1 MFATKT
7 KTTETFIL
15 PEEFNY
21 YTQLGYTIF
30 MSKPTMF
37 GTYRAIKIE
46 MLKEM
51 REVKNQ
57 VSQPNVIRKQFSS
70 ISRLVSN
77 LLPNYSKQFF

>member
-1 MFATKT
+1 MMFATKT

-21 YTQLGYTIF
+21 YTQSGYTIF

-46 MLKEM
+46 MVKEM
-51 REVKNQ
+51 RVVDEQ
-57 VSQPNVIRKQFSS
+57 PTQPNVIKKQFRS

-77 LLPNYSKQFF
+77 LMPI

>member
-1 MFATKT
+1 MMFATKT

-15 PEEFNY
+15 PEEFDH

-46 MLKEM
+46 MV
-51 REVKNQ
+51 RERMIDAYQ
-57 VSQPNVIRKQFSS
+57 TSQPKVIRKRISSFS
-70 ISRLVSN
+70 RMVSN
-77 LLPNYSKQFF
+77 LMPG

>member
-1 MFATKT
+1 MMFATKT

-21 YTQLGYTIF
+21 YTQSGYTIF

-46 MLKEM
+46 MVKEI
-51 REVKNQ
+51 RTVNEHPTQ
-57 VSQPNVIRKQFSS
+57 QNVFRKQ
-70 ISRLVSN
+70 
-77 LLPNYSKQFF
+77 